1 MAYAN
6 LCLSSFDDR
15 ARWIGSGHVNTILTR
30 PKWGSFLGPV
40 TP

>member
-6 LCLSSFDDR
+6 LCPCLFDDR
-15 ARWIGSGHVNTILTR
+15 ARWIGSGHVNTASTR
-30 PKWGSFLGPV
+30 PQWGSFLVPV